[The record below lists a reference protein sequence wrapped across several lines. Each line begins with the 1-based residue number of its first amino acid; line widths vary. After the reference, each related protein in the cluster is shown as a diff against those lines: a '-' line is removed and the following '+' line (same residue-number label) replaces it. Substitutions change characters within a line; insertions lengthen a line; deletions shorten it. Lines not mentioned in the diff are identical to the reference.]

1 MNKAPSRLL
10 IFVCVY
16 ALCFVV
22 QTGGAYFTQLSVTT
36 WYAGLDKSPLTPPGM
51 VFGIV
56 WTTLYLLMALAAM
69 RVYHK
74 TQTLRSHAL
83 RWWLI
88 QLVLGFLWSV
98 MFFGNQAVLSAFQII
113 LANLVAIGV
122 MLVFLRRI
130 DRVAALMLAPLF
142 LWVSFASYLNYF
154 ILMNN

>member
-1 MNKAPSRLL
+1 MTKAPSRLL
-10 IFVCVY
+10 IFTCFY

-22 QTGGAYFTQLSVTT
+22 QTGGAYFTQFSVTT

-51 VFGIV
+51 YFGIV

-88 QLVLGFLWSV
+88 QLILGFLWSV

-122 MLVFLRRI
+122 MLVFFRRI
-130 DRVAALMLAPLF
+130 DRLAALMLAPLF

-154 ILMNN
+154 ILTHN

>member
-1 MNKAPSRLL
+1 MTKAPSRLL
-10 IFVCVY
+10 IFVCFY

-22 QTGGAYFTQLSVTT
+22 QTGGAFFTQLSVTT

-51 VFGIV
+51 YFGIV

-88 QLVLGFLWSV
+88 QLILGFLWSV

-122 MLVFLRRI
+122 MLVFFSRI

-154 ILMNN
+154 ILTHN